1 MRKGIAA
8 GAIATGLL
16 LAGCSSGAT
25 PAEQPPNGST
35 RTATA
40 KSLEAGDPCSL
51 LTSDQAKTLG
61 LEQEP
66 KPGENAGKPGCQY
79 ESGAPGGPGWGVFVA
94 ADPERT
100 FQQFTEAQPR
110 AQKLDVGGYPAAKVN
125 DATGC
130 TFVVDVADAGSLLVS
145 ALVRSG
151 APIEVG
157 TSCDAAKRTTEAALQ
172 ALPAA

>member
-1 MRKGIAA
+1 MRKELAA
-8 GAIATGLL
+8 GAVAAGLL
-16 LAGCSSGAT
+16 LTGCSTGAAPT
-25 PAEQPPNGST
+25 DQPPNGST

-40 KSLEAGDPCSL
+40 KSLEVGDPCSL
-51 LTSDQAKTLG
+51 LTSDQARTLG
-61 LEQEP
+61 LDQEP

-79 ESGAPGGPGWGVFVA
+79 ESGTPGGPGWGVFVA
-94 ADPERT
+94 ADRERT